1 MWMAVSAGAQVHR
14 IARHTKNCKFSG
26 AAAPIAK
33 TVAEE
38 HRHGAPGSLSQLSR
52 MNRPPRPVDDRHP
65 STASLPPLSDLQNQV
80 RWLGL
85 LDAGD
90 QALLLDAAALRTFQ
104 RGDTILSTGDVP
116 DVLYVL
122 LSGQVHVMF
131 EDAQRR
137 RCLLSATA
145 RSGETFGEASL
156 IGATASVSV
165 VRAASE
171 CMVLCID
178 RGHFLTV
185 LLRNNALMYHF
196 MRHFVAR
203 LRQATEQIRR
213 MATLDVAERVACAL
227 FDLAEPHRQG
237 KAVLR
242 ARLPR
247 GQLALQVGATRQ
259 RVGRVLRAFEASGWM
274 TRAAQGHYEL
284 SADLHRFAGLD
295 GENALG
301 DD

>member
-1 MWMAVSAGAQVHR
+1 
-14 IARHTKNCKFSG
+14 
-26 AAAPIAK
+26 
-33 TVAEE
+33 
-38 HRHGAPGSLSQLSR
+38 
-52 MNRPPRPVDDRHP
+52 MNRSLRPVDPLRP
-65 STASLPPLSDLQNQV
+65 PAPGLPALSDLKIQV

-90 QALLLDAAALRTFQ
+90 QALLLDAAALRPYK
-104 RGDTILSTGDVP
+104 RGDTILSAGEVP

-122 LSGQVHVMF
+122 LSGQAHVMF

-137 RCLLSATA
+137 RNLLSAIA

-156 IGATASVSV
+156 VGATTSVSA
-165 VRAASE
+165 VRAATDCE
-171 CMVLCID
+171 VLCID

-203 LRQATEQIRR
+203 LRLATEQIRR

-227 FDLAEPHRQG
+227 FDLAEPHREG
-237 KAVLR
+237 GALLR

-259 RVGRVLRAFEASGWM
+259 RVGRVLRAFESSGWM
-274 TRAAQGHYEL
+274 SRTPHGHYVL
-284 SADLHRFAGLD
+284 SADLRRFAGLD
-295 GENALG
+295 LLDEMGGLEGPDGQGAIH
-301 DD
+301 